1 LAGSLPV
8 YASLIPVNNSKQ
20 VVIGTEF
27 GMMATDDITA
37 ANPVWYN
44 ANGGI
49 DDMVPIYMLT
59 QQSKQ
64 QPYRTHVVY
73 DNGNPIVTVYPGIYN
88 YGEIYAATHG
98 RGIFKSSIYIGI
110 DDMNESKQSSFN
122 SNLKLYPNPTSANL
136 NAELD
141 INNSKDDVI
150 INIFDI
156 NGKLIKQENKGKNS
170 KGLQQ
175 FKLNVNNFKPGIY
188 IMNINIGGESISN
201 KFVVN

>member
-1 LAGSLPV
+1 
-8 YASLIPVNNSKQ
+8 
-20 VVIGTEF
+20 
-27 GMMATDDITA
+27 MMATDDITSA
-37 ANPVWYN
+37 SPVWYN
-44 ANGGI
+44 ANAGI
-49 DDMVPIYMLT
+49 DDMVPIYMLA
-59 QQSKQ
+59 QQADRQAYK
-64 QPYRTHVVY
+64 THVVY

-88 YGEIYAATHG
+88 HGEIYAATHG
-98 RGIFKSSIYIGI
+98 RGIFKSDIYVGI
-110 DDMNESKQSSFN
+110 EEMDSKESSFK

-150 INIFDI
+150 ISIFDI
-156 NGKLIKQENKGKNS
+156 NGKLIKQENRGKNS

-188 IMNINIGGESISN
+188 IMNINIAGESISN